1 MEKETQYARIRE
13 RLHITLSPESHER
26 VKNNPTN
33 TSRLID
39 SPINGVKKGIKP
51 VYVFFCQNRLKT
63 DGLGRIRTDDPRL
76 VKAIS

>member
-51 VYVFFCQNRLKT
+51 VYVFFFVKT
-63 DGLGRIRTDDPRL
+63 GSKQMGLVGFEPTIPAL
-76 VKAIS
+76 